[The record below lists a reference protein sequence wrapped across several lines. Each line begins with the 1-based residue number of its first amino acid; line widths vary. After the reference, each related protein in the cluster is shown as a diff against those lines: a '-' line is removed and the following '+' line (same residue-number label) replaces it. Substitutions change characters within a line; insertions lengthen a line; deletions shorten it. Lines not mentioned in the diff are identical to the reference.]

1 VDRKR
6 LGAWIDLYERAW
18 RSEGTSLL
26 AELFSSTAR
35 YKTAPYE
42 KPFEGLPA
50 IAEMWE
56 SERESPDEVFE
67 MTHGIVAVESL
78 TGVAKVEVFYGDPV
92 AQEYKDIWIIH
103 FDHEGRCDSFEEWPF
118 WPPGKRGGWIPGPG

>member
-1 VDRKR
+1 VEREQLDQ
-6 LGAWIDLYERAW
+6 WIDLYERAW

-26 AELFSSTAR
+26 AELFSSTAS

-67 MTHGIVAVESL
+67 MTHGIVAVEGL
-78 TGVAKVEVFYGDPV
+78 TGVAEVEVFYGDPV

-103 FDHEGRCDSFEEWPF
+103 FDDEGRCDSFEEWPF